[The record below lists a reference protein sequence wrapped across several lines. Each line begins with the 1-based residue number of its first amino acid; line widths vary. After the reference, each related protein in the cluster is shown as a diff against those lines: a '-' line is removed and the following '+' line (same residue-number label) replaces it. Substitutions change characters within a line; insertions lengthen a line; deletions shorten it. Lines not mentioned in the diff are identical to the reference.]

1 MSETM
6 ETTEAETKVDFEH
19 YVQATKEI
27 VESFR
32 DELAEHTA
40 ELTRYDIQTDKAPV
54 GGGRSGLSVTE
65 TKASADPQ
73 RHAELHRIRVACDN
87 FINAL
92 SGNY

>member
-1 MSETM
+1 MSDILE
-6 ETTEAETKVDFEH
+6 TEAETKVDFEH
-19 YVQATKEI
+19 YVTATKEL

-40 ELTRYDIQTDKAPV
+40 ELVHFDINV
-54 GGGRSGLSVTE
+54 ISGGRGGVSVTD

-92 SGNY
+92 NGNY